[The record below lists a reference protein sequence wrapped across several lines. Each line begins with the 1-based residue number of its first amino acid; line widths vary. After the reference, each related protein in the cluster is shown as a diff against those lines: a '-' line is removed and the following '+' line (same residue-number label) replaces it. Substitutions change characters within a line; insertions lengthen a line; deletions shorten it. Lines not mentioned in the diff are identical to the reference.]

1 MARRTQTI
9 GSLSRPVEKGSV
21 VKLVLDR
28 IKEAMINKELQ
39 KGDYLP
45 SETELTRSLG
55 VGKTSVREAVKMLEA
70 MGIVEVRQGHGTII
84 REHPS
89 EDSIGPLVFQLILQ
103 QATNDDLLEL
113 RRLFEPAYTLL
124 AMEKATDEDLQALKG
139 NLDEF
144 ARKINAGLQTVEDD
158 LEFHRLVLECTRNP
172 FVIQIGVTM
181 HQLFRSSIKRNME
194 RIADVALR
202 DHRAIY
208 EAFIGRDR
216 AALTEAVLRSFEG
229 WRQGLETTGPGK
241 R

>member
-1 MARRTQTI
+1 VARKTRTI
-9 GSLSRPVEKGSV
+9 DSLSRPVEKGSV

-28 IKEAMINKELQ
+28 IKEAMINKELR

-89 EDSIGPLVFQLILQ
+89 EDSTGPLVFQLILQ
-103 QATNDDLLEL
+103 QATNEDLLEL

-124 AMEKATDEDLQALKG
+124 AMEKATEEDLAALAE
-139 NLDEF
+139 NLGEF
-144 ARKINAGLQTVEDD
+144 ERKIKAGTQTAEDD

-181 HQLFRSSIKRNME
+181 HQLFRNSIRRNMS

-208 EAFIGRDR
+208 QAFARRDR
-216 AALTEAVLRSFEG
+216 AALSSAVLKSFEG
-229 WRQGLETTGPGK
+229 WQQGLESPGN
-241 R
+241 